1 MRKVVL
7 YIAASL
13 DGFIAEP
20 EESLNWLTSVEGQ
33 GDNGYEE
40 FYETVDT
47 ILMGG
52 RTYRWVME
60 HGEFPYGGKE
70 CYVFSRQAQA
80 DTEFVRFYRG
90 GCTELVRELRSREG
104 RDIWLEGGG
113 ELVRQFLNENLV
125 DEIILTIAPVI
136 LGKGIPLFSGLEQE
150 MDLRLTEMKQYGQFA
165 QLRYEV
171 E

>member
-20 EESLNWLTSVEGQ
+20 EESLDWLTNIEGQ
-33 GDNGYEE
+33 DDNGYAE

-52 RTYRWVME
+52 RTYRWIME
-60 HGEFPYGGKE
+60 HGEFPYEGKE
-70 CYVFSRQAQA
+70 CYVFSRQSQM
-80 DTEFVRFYRG
+80 DTEFVRFCQG
-90 GCTELVRELRSREG
+90 GCTALVRELRGREG
-104 RDIWLEGGG
+104 KDIWLEGGG
-113 ELVRQFLNENLV
+113 ELVRQFLNEHLV

-136 LGKGIPLFSGLEQE
+136 LGKGIPLFSGLESE
-150 MDLRLTEMKQYGQFA
+150 TALYLTEMKQYGQFA
-165 QLRYEV
+165 QLRYACK
-171 E
+171 

>member
-20 EESLNWLTSVEGQ
+20 EESLDWLTNVKGQ
-33 GDNGYEE
+33 GDNGYEK

-60 HGEFPYGGKE
+60 HGEFPYAGKE
-70 CYVFSRQAQA
+70 CYVFSRQNQP
-80 DTEFVRFYRG
+80 DTEFVQFCRG
-90 GCTELVRELRSREG
+90 SCTELVRELQGREG
-104 RDIWLEGGG
+104 KNIWLEGGR
-113 ELVRQFLNENLV
+113 ELVRQFLNERLV

-150 MDLRLTEMKQYGQFA
+150 TNLRLTEMKRYGQFA
-165 QLRYEV
+165 QLRYACK
-171 E
+171 